1 MTSIVVKGS
10 FSHCRSY
17 LCSRCKRKELTW
29 LLIEFLS
36 REFFVAFYN
45 LPKIERIRA
54 VRTDK
59 IGALISIC
67 GTVTRTSEVR
77 PELFYGTFLCRK
89 CGTTHAGV
97 EQQFQYTEP
106 PVCREKNCQHVG
118 SFQLMLNKSTFIDWQ
133 RLRVQE
139 NADEIPAGSMPRSL
153 DIICRN
159 ECVEMAK
166 AGDKV
171 LLTGT
176 VVVVPDTSGLAKA
189 GESAVATKAS
199 SGGRG
204 DSSYENGVSGLKKL
218 GVREMTYKMV
228 FVASM
233 VQITDQRQVSATDN
247 GGHTTGNTNILP
259 YYHEMVAPT
268 EDEMVQA
275 NPSGDGTGVTTH
287 LSPED
292 APPTFSEADYR
303 MIEDMYK
310 TPQLYTQMAESI
322 CPTVYGHMEIKRG
335 ILLMLLGGVHKKTL
349 EGISLRGDIN
359 VCIVGDPSCAKSQFL
374 KYVHTFV
381 PRTVYTA
388 GKSSSAAGLTASVVR
403 DAETGEFCVEAGA
416 LMLADN
422 GICCI
427 DEFDKVI
434 IFFFFPS
441 LFLFSMEQDY
451 AQENAYCIGYFL
463 MFYIY

>member
-1 MTSIVVKGS
+1 MIN
-10 FSHCRSY
+10 
-17 LCSRCKRKELTW
+17 
-29 LLIEFLS
+29 

-59 IGALISIC
+59 IGAIISIC

-77 PELFYGTFLCRK
+77 PELFYGSFLCRK
-89 CGTTHAGV
+89 CGTTHNGV

-106 PVCREKNCQHVG
+106 PVCKDTNCQHAG
-118 SFQLMLNKSTFIDWQ
+118 SFQLILNKSTFIDWQ

-159 ECVEMAK
+159 ECVELAK

-176 VVVVPDTSGLAKA
+176 VVVVPDTSGLSRA
-189 GESAVATKAS
+189 GETAVASK
-199 SGGRG
+199 SGGRQ

-218 GVREMTYKMV
+218 GVKEMSYKMV
-228 FVASM
+228 FVANM
-233 VQITDQRQVSATDN
+233 IQVTDQRQVSSNNGPTDN
-247 GGHTTGNTNILP
+247 SSGTNTNNNNTNTSAYGNNILP
-259 YYHEMVAPT
+259 YFHEMVAPT
-268 EDEMVQA
+268 DEENA
-275 NPSGDGTGVTTH
+275 NNAHMNPLGDGTQVTTVA
-287 LSPED
+287 STAPED
-292 APPTFSEADYR
+292 APPNFSEADYR
-303 MIEDMYK
+303 MIEEMYK
-310 TPQLYTQMAESI
+310 TPQLYTHMAESV

-335 ILLMLLGGVHKKTL
+335 ILLMLLGGVHKKTM

-359 VCIVGDPSCAKSQFL
+359 VCVVGDPSCAKSQFL

-427 DEFDKVI
+427 DEFDKVSI
-434 IFFFFPS
+434 SF
-441 LFLFSMEQDY
+441 
-451 AQENAYCIGYFL
+451 
-463 MFYIY
+463 

>member
-1 MTSIVVKGS
+1 M
-10 FSHCRSY
+10 
-17 LCSRCKRKELTW
+17 
-29 LLIEFLS
+29 
-36 REFFVAFYN
+36 AFYN
-45 LPKIERIRA
+45 LPKIERIRS

-77 PELFYGTFLCRK
+77 PELFYGNFICRK

-106 PVCREKNCQHVG
+106 PVCKEKNCQHVG
-118 SFQLMLNKSTFIDWQ
+118 SFQLLLNKSTFIDWQ

-159 ECVEMAK
+159 ECVELAK

-176 VVVVPDTSGLAKA
+176 VVVVPDTSGLSKA
-189 GESAVATKAS
+189 GESAVASKAS
-199 SGGRG
+199 GGGRG
-204 DSSYENGVSGLKKL
+204 DASYENGVSGLQKL

-228 FVASM
+228 FVANM
-233 VQITDQRQVSATDN
+233 VQITDQRQVESVSAVSGDGSSQLLAN
-247 GGHTTGNTNILP
+247 QHILP
-259 YYHEMVAPT
+259 YFHEMLAPA
-268 EDEMVQA
+268 EDENMQL
-275 NPSGDGTGVTTH
+275 NPTGDGSHVTSTA
-287 LSPED
+287 PED
-292 APPTFSEADYR
+292 APPTFSDADYR
-303 MIEDMYK
+303 MIEEMYK
-310 TPQLYTQMAESI
+310 TPQLYTHMAESI

-335 ILLMLLGGVHKKTL
+335 VLLMLLGGVHKKTM

-427 DEFDKVI
+427 DEFDKVR
-434 IFFFFPS
+434 S
-441 LFLFSMEQDY
+441 LRGGGGRASVGRD
-451 AQENAYCIGYFL
+451 GRWR
-463 MFYIY
+463 